1 MAGAARFNNTVVI
14 DGELAAQDNAELKKD
29 LRVGEGIV
37 AKRAILNES
46 LLVEGSQNVQGTLTV
61 GAQAV
66 PSQLLVFGDQELNGA
81 LAVTGPARMATI
93 NSAQN
98 LDIDSVGALSMNAS
112 GGPILIGDD
121 AVSQDINVGTG
132 AVPREI
138 TIGNQAGESSIRLNS
153 GTGGVQLQSARDVVV
168 SHKTRSNSQHKP
180 RSMMLFA

>member
-1 MAGAARFNNTVVI
+1 
-14 DGELAAQDNAELKKD
+14 
-29 LRVGEGIV
+29 
-37 AKRAILNES
+37 
-46 LLVEGSQNVQGTLTV
+46 
-61 GAQAV
+61 
-66 PSQLLVFGDQELNGA
+66 
-81 LAVTGPARMATI
+81 MATI

-112 GGPILIGDD
+112 GGPIHIGDD

-168 SHKTRSNSQHKP
+168 TAQNTTFGRVGTP
-180 RSMMLFA
+180 RARHNARLDGRVFLL